1 MRFSVQKLMS
11 AKRLCNSNAAIEA
24 GNAADALG
32 WDRVILVMNT
42 FFGPAE
48 QLPFDI
54 IHRRHPIQ
62 YKLAPDASE
71 QKRTVVKQELVKA
84 LDKAIVDAS
93 NAELE
98 QADRAIKRLDIDCLM
113 IIGMLRNAAYFRDIA
128 QDPTMLSA
136 VSRIIDVPR
145 FHVAIQRLLDL
156 GLIFTHVQAPN
167 YAYHWTTLGK
177 LVIKKLDIQGVLKQ
191 KPLQTDRVSS

>member
-1 MRFSVQKLMS
+1 
-11 AKRLCNSNAAIEA
+11 
-24 GNAADALG
+24 
-32 WDRVILVMNT
+32 
-42 FFGPAE
+42 
-48 QLPFDI
+48 
-54 IHRRHPIQ
+54 
-62 YKLAPDASE
+62 
-71 QKRTVVKQELVKA
+71 
-84 LDKAIVDAS
+84 
-93 NAELE
+93 
-98 QADRAIKRLDIDCLM
+98 
-113 IIGMLRNAAYFRDIA
+113 MLRNAAYFRDIA